1 MDVRLEDK
9 ISVDQL
15 RSSLK
20 LKNIGEC
27 LKSRRLQ
34 WFAHLEKM
42 EESAWSS
49 KCRIFK
55 ISCSFLRRRP
65 KETWNDVIRSGLKEK
80 KVGKYVAKDR
90 NA

>member
-27 LKSRRLQ
+27 LNSRRLQ
-34 WFAHLEKM
+34 WFAHLERM

-49 KCRIFK
+49 KCK
-55 ISCSFLRRRP
+55 SSKVSGSFS
-65 KETWNDVIRSGLKEK
+65 KE
-80 KVGKYVAKDR
+80 
-90 NA
+90 